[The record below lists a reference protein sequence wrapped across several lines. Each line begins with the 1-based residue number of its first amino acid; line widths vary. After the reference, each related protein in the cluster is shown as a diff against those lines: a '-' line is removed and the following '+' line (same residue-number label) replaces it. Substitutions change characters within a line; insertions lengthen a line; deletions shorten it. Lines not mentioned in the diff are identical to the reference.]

1 MKHFLIT
8 RFNDYFPSFDA
19 PSHTTNENPNKGIEN
34 DWLEKRLKI
43 FKTITVPSIKCQ
55 TDKDFIWIIKCH
67 PKTPDWAKL
76 LLKDDCF
83 IPSYDEIVKSHQVNT
98 QASTTFAKII
108 RKITNDKEIITTRI
122 DSDDAISKNHIS
134 LVKKY
139 IKPNLF
145 FDFSMGIV
153 KNHNGIF
160 VHYKPKV
167 SQFCSYLDHNN
178 ELLTVYHRFHIDIK
192 KEECIKNQ
200 VDFGWMQHNH
210 DTNITNGMIKDPNHN
225 QTRNK
230 EYPHKATKS
239 DWDTLKL
246 NYPFIEKKWF
256 NFNDQKMFL

>member
-1 MKHFLIT
+1 
-8 RFNDYFPSFDA
+8 
-19 PSHTTNENPNKGIEN
+19 
-34 DWLEKRLKI
+34 
-43 FKTITVPSIKCQ
+43 
-55 TDKDFIWIIKCH
+55 
-67 PKTPDWAKL
+67 
-76 LLKDDCF
+76 
-83 IPSYDEIVKSHQVNT
+83 
-98 QASTTFAKII
+98 
-108 RKITNDKEIITTRI
+108 
-122 DSDDAISKNHIS
+122 
-134 LVKKY
+134 
-139 IKPNLF
+139 
-145 FDFSMGIV
+145 MGIV